1 MAAVADVVDVDEA
14 AAADNGTCEN
24 MAEARLAA
32 SQNKQAAKMLM
43 SLSVINFHITHTQTS
58 KEGKREVTS
67 EKSRERVGGS
77 AREICKGKARMQ
89 TTFDA
94 I

>member
-58 KEGKREVTS
+58 KEGE
-67 EKSRERVGGS
+67 
-77 AREICKGKARMQ
+77 
-89 TTFDA
+89 
-94 I
+94 

>member
-58 KEGKREVTS
+58 KKRE
-67 EKSRERVGGS
+67 RE
-77 AREICKGKARMQ
+77 AR
-89 TTFDA
+89 DS
-94 I
+94 